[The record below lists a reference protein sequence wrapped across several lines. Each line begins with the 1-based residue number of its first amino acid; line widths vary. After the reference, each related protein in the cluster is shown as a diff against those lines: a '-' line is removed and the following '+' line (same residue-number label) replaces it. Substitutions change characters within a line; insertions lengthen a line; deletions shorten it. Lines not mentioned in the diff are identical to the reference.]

1 MMALH
6 DFGLRKHLI
15 WKGRKNSRIG
25 PSFMMESF
33 LGGECLHVA
42 NDGQCL
48 GLGAASDSERLPHE
62 RNGMNNR
69 IDGTL

>member
-1 MMALH
+1 
-6 DFGLRKHLI
+6 
-15 WKGRKNSRIG
+15 
-25 PSFMMESF
+25 MMESF